1 MPASNAGV
9 PAQTTQ
15 QQPRGRFSLVRCV
28 ATCLLA
34 LIVVV
39 GLAVLIT
46 WLVINPKKWVYT
58 LENGSVQNFNLT
70 NNHLNATFDFV
81 LRAHNPN
88 RRLSVYYDHIESTV
102 TYEDQT
108 IAFNTMD
115 PFFQPHRNVS
125 RVKSKLV
132 ALNLAMSPSTSKDL
146 MIEKTSREIQVDVHY
161 KTRIRL
167 KLGRWKSSHRTLRIV
182 CYSVTI
188 QLSRYKHFDKSEH
201 DGQKKHHLFG
211 HQIRGR
217 CKLLSTYCAIKK
229 VNSKLSRVFG
239 DFKNV
244 MAMQTLINDE
254 KMKTN

>member
-188 QLSRYKHFDKSEH
+188 QLSRYKHFDK
-201 DGQKKHHLFG
+201 
-211 HQIRGR
+211 
-217 CKLLSTYCAIKK
+217 
-229 VNSKLSRVFG
+229 NSKLSRVFG